1 MFIQDERS
9 PSERQIIELTSFM
22 MHKHYCE
29 NDVEPIIALMDDD
42 IVWIGAAEQ
51 EYAIGVERVAVSF
64 GSLSVRSPSV
74 ILDGK
79 SMTYFHWVQVPTYPA
94 VGCGLR
100 RTLPLKS
107 VCGFISDLR

>member
-51 EYAIGVERVAVSF
+51 EYAIGVERVASIFRQFV
-64 GSLSVRSPSV
+64 G
-74 ILDGK
+74 
-79 SMTYFHWVQVPTYPA
+79 QVPKCNIGREEVWRTFI
-94 VGCGLR
+94 GCR
-100 RTLPLKS
+100 YLP
-107 VCGFISDLR
+107 IQQSDVDWDGRFHSN